1 MITHA
6 RIIRLSSV
14 RRPCDT
20 SVTDELFAGATA
32 VFACFATNQQYWS
45 YDGSMDLIDAEE
57 SGALVIDVRSFGP
70 ERFSSRELS
79 RLEFGARLLD
89 LADDHM
95 LPILDRCKFVAI
107 FADMIDEFFQVRV
120 VSLEDKVAAGVQ
132 TPSIDGVRPRQQLE
146 SIRERVLALVERQ
159 DRLVLDVLLPELAQK
174 GIAIVAFSSLGTED
188 HDRMTKYFDENVYPV
203 LTPLAVDPGHPFPM
217 ISNLSLNIAVY
228 VRDDVTGEERSARV
242 KVPNSLP
249 RFLQANENQW
259 CLLED
264 LITSNLSRLFS
275 GMTVGRADLFRVTRN
290 ADLTLKED
298 EADDLLVALEVE
310 LRRRRFGEALRV
322 EIQSGMSPVFLELLG
337 DQLEIDRSNVYV
349 TDAPLGLHDLW
360 TLYAI
365 DRPDLKGE
373 GWSPITPRRL
383 HDGEHVGD
391 IFAAIREDD
400 ILLHHPYESFTDSVE
415 MFIAQAAADPK
426 VVGIK
431 MTLYRTSGDSPIVA
445 SLIHAAEQGKQVAAL
460 VELKARF
467 DEAANIEWAKAL
479 EDVGVHVVYGI
490 VGLKTHSKT
499 ALVLRSEGATTARY
513 VHIATGNYNG
523 KTARTYED
531 FGLLTSDPAIT
542 DDVGE
547 LFNFL
552 TGFSRIGEYKKI
564 MVSPLSTRT
573 RVIELINL
581 QRDRG
586 RSGRIAI
593 KVNGLTD
600 PMIIDALYEAS
611 SAGVEI
617 RLEVR
622 TLCSLRPGVAGLSEN
637 ITVLSLVGEFLE
649 HSRIMIF
656 GTPGDPEFSIW
667 LGSADLMERNLD
679 RRVEVQ
685 VPIEN
690 RMLQQELLEAFEVTW
705 RDDLFTWVLG
715 TDRRWRRLQADNDF
729 SAQSEFKRLALLR
742 SRALA

>member
-1 MITHA
+1 
-6 RIIRLSSV
+6 
-14 RRPCDT
+14 
-20 SVTDELFAGATA
+20 
-32 VFACFATNQQYWS
+32 
-45 YDGSMDLIDAEE
+45 MDLMDAER
-57 SGALVIDVRSFGP
+57 SGAPIIDVQAFGP

-95 LPILDRCKFVAI
+95 LPILDRFKFVAI

-132 TPSIDGVRPRQQLE
+132 TPSVDGVRPRQQLE
-146 SIRERVLALVERQ
+146 LIRERVLSLVERQ
-159 DRLVLDVLLPELAQK
+159 DRLMLDVLLPELAQK
-174 GIAIVAFSSLGTED
+174 GIAIVPFSSLNETD
-188 HDRMTKYFDENVYPV
+188 HDRLTKYFDENVYPV

-217 ISNLSLNIAVY
+217 ISNLSLNIAVS
-228 VRDDVTGEERSARV
+228 VVDETTGEERSARV

-249 RFLQANENQW
+249 RFLPAGSSRW

-264 LITSNLSRLFS
+264 LIMANLGQLFP
-275 GMTVGRADLFRVTRN
+275 GMTIGRADLFRVTRN
-290 ADLTLKED
+290 ADLALEED

-322 EIQSGMSPVFLELLG
+322 ELQRGMSEEFLELLV
-337 DQLEIDRSNVYV
+337 DQLELDRSNLYV

-360 TLYAI
+360 SLYAM

-373 GWSPITPRRL
+373 GWSPLTPPRL
-383 HDGEHVGD
+383 LEGDHVGD
-391 IFAAIREDD
+391 IFAAIRVED
-400 ILLHHPYESFTDSVE
+400 ILLHHPYESFSDSVE
-415 MFIAQAAADPK
+415 MFIAQAADDPK

-431 MTLYRTSGDSPIVA
+431 QTLYRTSGDSPVVG
-445 SLIHAAEQGKQVAAL
+445 SLIRAAERGKQVVAL

-479 EDVGVHVVYGI
+479 EDAGVHVVYGI

-499 ALVLRSEGATTARY
+499 ALVVRNEGESTARY
-513 VHIATGNYNG
+513 VHVATGNYNS
-523 KTARTYED
+523 KTARNYED

-542 DDVGE
+542 SDVGE

-552 TGFSRIGEYKKI
+552 TGFSRIGQYQKI

-573 RVIELINL
+573 RVIELINE

-586 RSGRIAI
+586 PSGRISM

-600 PMIIDALYEAS
+600 PPIIDALYEAS

-622 TLCSLRPGVAGLSEN
+622 TLCALRPGVAGLSEN
-637 ITVLSLVGEFLE
+637 ITVHSLVGEFLE
-649 HSRIMIF
+649 HSRILIF
-656 GTPGDPEFSIW
+656 GSPGEVEFSIW

-690 RMLQQELLEAFEVTW
+690 RTLQQELLEAFEVTW
-705 RDDLFTWVLG
+705 RDDLYTWVLG
-715 TDRRWRRLQADNDF
+715 TDRRWRRLQPVNNF
-729 SAQSEFKRLALLR
+729 SAQNEFKRLALLR

>member
-1 MITHA
+1 MEID
-6 RIIRLSSV
+6 LS
-14 RRPCDT
+14 T
-20 SVTDELFAGATA
+20 
-32 VFACFATNQQYWS
+32 
-45 YDGSMDLIDAEE
+45 
-57 SGALVIDVRSFGP
+57 FGP

-89 LADDHM
+89 LGDDHK
-95 LPILDRCKFVAI
+95 LPILERCKFVAI

-159 DRLVLDVLLPELAQK
+159 DRLVLDVLLPELAQQD
-174 GIAIVAFSSLGTED
+174 IAVVPFSSLSAED
-188 HDRMTKYFDENVYPV
+188 HERMTKYFDENVYPV

-249 RFLQANENQW
+249 RFLQANETQW

-264 LITSNLSRLFS
+264 LITSNLGRLFS

-290 ADLTLKED
+290 ADLSLEED

-322 EIQSGMSPVFLELLG
+322 EIQSGMSPEFLELLV
-337 DQLEIDRSNVYV
+337 DQLELDRSNVYV

-360 TLYAI
+360 SLYAI

-383 HDGEHVGD
+383 LDGEHVGD

-445 SLIHAAEQGKQVAAL
+445 SLLHAQEQGKQVAVL

-479 EDVGVHVVYGI
+479 EDAGVHVVYGI

-499 ALVLRSEGATTARY
+499 ALVLRAEGNTTARY

-531 FGLLTSDPAIT
+531 FGLLTCDPAIT

-552 TGFSRIGEYKKI
+552 TGFSRIGKYKKI

-586 RSGRIAI
+586 RSGRIAV

-600 PMIIDALYEAS
+600 PTIIDALYEAS

-637 ITVLSLVGEFLE
+637 ITVHSLVGEFLE
-649 HSRIMIF
+649 HSRVLIF
-656 GTPGDPEFSIW
+656 GTPGEPEFSTW

-690 RMLQQELLEAFEVTW
+690 RTLQQELLEAFEVTW

-715 TDRRWRRLQADNDF
+715 TDRRWRRLQPVNNF

>member
-1 MITHA
+1 
-6 RIIRLSSV
+6 
-14 RRPCDT
+14 
-20 SVTDELFAGATA
+20 
-32 VFACFATNQQYWS
+32 
-45 YDGSMDLIDAEE
+45 MDLMDAER
-57 SGALVIDVRSFGP
+57 SGAPIIDVQAFGP

-95 LPILDRCKFVAI
+95 LPILDRFKFVAI

-132 TPSIDGVRPRQQLE
+132 TASVDGVRPRQQLE
-146 SIRERVLALVERQ
+146 LIRERVLSLVERQ
-159 DRLVLDVLLPELAQK
+159 DRLMLDVLLPELAQK
-174 GIAIVAFSSLGTED
+174 GIAIVAFDSLNETD
-188 HDRMTKYFDENVYPV
+188 HGRLTKYFDENVYPV

-228 VRDDVTGEERSARV
+228 VRDDVSGEERSARV

-249 RFLQANENQW
+249 RFLQANDGQW
-259 CLLED
+259 CMLED
-264 LITSNLSRLFS
+264 LITSNLGRLFS

-290 ADLTLKED
+290 ADLSLEED

-322 EIQSGMSPVFLELLG
+322 EIQSGMSEEFLELLV
-337 DQLEIDRSNVYV
+337 DQLDLDRSNVYV
-349 TDAPLGLHDLW
+349 TDAPLGLHDMW
-360 TLYAI
+360 SLYAI

-383 HDGEHVGD
+383 LDGDHVGD

-415 MFIAQAAADPK
+415 MFVAQAAADPK

-431 MTLYRTSGDSPIVA
+431 QTLYRTSGDSPIVA
-445 SLIHAAEQGKQVAAL
+445 SLIHAAESGKQVVAL

-479 EDVGVHVVYGI
+479 EDAGVHVVYGI

-499 ALVLRSEGATTARY
+499 ALVLRSEGDTTVRY

-531 FGLLTSDPAIT
+531 FGLLTCDQAIT

-564 MVSPLSTRT
+564 MVSPLSTRS
-573 RVIELINL
+573 RVIELIHA

-586 RSGRIAI
+586 PSGRISM

-600 PMIIDALYEAS
+600 PPIIDALYEAS

-622 TLCSLRPGVAGLSEN
+622 TLCALRPGVAGLSEN
-637 ITVLSLVGEFLE
+637 ITVHSLVGEFLE
-649 HSRIMIF
+649 HSRIFIF
-656 GTPGDPEFSIW
+656 GSPGEVEFSIW
-667 LGSADLMERNLD
+667 MGSADLMERNLD

-690 RMLQQELLEAFEVTW
+690 RTLQQELLEAFEVTW
-705 RDDLFTWVLG
+705 RDDLYTWVLG
-715 TDRRWRRLQADNDF
+715 TDRRWRRLQPVNNF
-729 SAQSEFKRLALLR
+729 SAQNEFKRLALLR

>member
-1 MITHA
+1 M
-6 RIIRLSSV
+6 
-14 RRPCDT
+14 
-20 SVTDELFAGATA
+20 
-32 VFACFATNQQYWS
+32 
-45 YDGSMDLIDAEE
+45 DAEE

-159 DRLVLDVLLPELAQK
+159 DRLMLDVLLPELAES
-174 GIAIVAFSSLGTED
+174 GIAIVPFSSLNADD
-188 HDRMTKYFDENVYPV
+188 HDRMTRYFDENVYPV

-228 VRDDVTGEERSARV
+228 VRDDATGEERSARV

-264 LITSNLSRLFS
+264 LITSNLERLFS

-290 ADLTLKED
+290 ADLALEED

-322 EIQSGMSPVFLELLG
+322 EIQSGMSPEFLDLLV
-337 DQLEIDRSNVYV
+337 DQLELERSNVYV

-360 TLYAI
+360 SLNAI

-383 HDGEHVGD
+383 LDGEHVGD

-415 MFIAQAAADPK
+415 MFIAQAASDPK

-499 ALVLRSEGATTARY
+499 ALVLRSEGDTTARY

-531 FGLLTSDPAIT
+531 FGLLTIDQAIT
-542 DDVGE
+542 EDVGE

-552 TGFSRIGEYKKI
+552 TGFSRIGQYKKI

-573 RVIELINL
+573 RVIELINR

-586 RSGRIAI
+586 PSGRIAM

-600 PMIIDALYEAS
+600 PTIIDALYEAS
-611 SAGVEI
+611 STGVEI

-637 ITVLSLVGEFLE
+637 ITVHSLVGEFLE
-649 HSRIMIF
+649 HSRILIF
-656 GTPGDPEFSIW
+656 GAPGDPGFSIW

-690 RMLQQELLEAFEVTW
+690 RTLQQELLEAFEVTW
-705 RDDLFTWVLG
+705 RDDQFTWVLG
-715 TDRRWRRLQADNDF
+715 TDRRWRRLQPVNDF
-729 SAQSEFKRLALLR
+729 SAQSEFKRLAMLR
-742 SRALA
+742 SRAPV

>member
-1 MITHA
+1 
-6 RIIRLSSV
+6 
-14 RRPCDT
+14 
-20 SVTDELFAGATA
+20 
-32 VFACFATNQQYWS
+32 
-45 YDGSMDLIDAEE
+45 MDLMDAEE

-132 TPSIDGVRPRQQLE
+132 TASIDGVRPRQQLE

-159 DRLVLDVLLPELAQK
+159 DRLVLDVLLPELAQN
-174 GIAIVAFSSLGTED
+174 GIAIVPFSSLGAED

-249 RFLQANENQW
+249 RFLQANESQW
-259 CLLED
+259 CMLED
-264 LITSNLSRLFS
+264 LITSNLGRLFS

-290 ADLTLKED
+290 ADLTLEED

-322 EIQSGMSPVFLELLG
+322 EIQSGMSPEFLELLV
-337 DQLEIDRSNVYV
+337 DQLELDRSNVYV
-349 TDAPLGLHDLW
+349 TDAPLGLHDFW

-383 HDGEHVGD
+383 LDGEHVGD

-400 ILLHHPYESFTDSVE
+400 ILLHHPYESFADSVE

-445 SLIHAAEQGKQVAAL
+445 SLLHAQEQGKQVAVL

-479 EDVGVHVVYGI
+479 EDAGVHVVYGI

-499 ALVLRSEGATTARY
+499 ALVLRSEGDTTARY

-552 TGFSRIGEYKKI
+552 TGFSRIGQYKKI

-573 RVIELINL
+573 QVIELINL
-581 QRDRG
+581 QRDHG
-586 RSGRIAI
+586 PLGRISM

-600 PMIIDALYEAS
+600 PKIIDALYEAS

-637 ITVLSLVGEFLE
+637 ITVHSLVGEFLE
-649 HSRIMIF
+649 HSRIFIF
-656 GTPGDPEFSIW
+656 GTPGEPEFSIW

-690 RMLQQELLEAFEVTW
+690 RTLQQELLEAFEVTW
-705 RDDLFTWVLG
+705 RDDLYTWVLG
-715 TDRRWRRLQADNDF
+715 TDRRWRRLQSVNDF

-742 SRALA
+742 SRSLA

>member
-1 MITHA
+1 
-6 RIIRLSSV
+6 
-14 RRPCDT
+14 
-20 SVTDELFAGATA
+20 
-32 VFACFATNQQYWS
+32 
-45 YDGSMDLIDAEE
+45 MDLMDAEE

-132 TPSIDGVRPRQQLE
+132 TASIDGVRPRQQLE

-159 DRLVLDVLLPELAQK
+159 DRLVLDVLLPELAQN
-174 GIAIVAFSSLGTED
+174 GIAIVPFSSLGAED

-259 CLLED
+259 CMLED
-264 LITSNLSRLFS
+264 IITSNLGRLFS
-275 GMTVGRADLFRVTRN
+275 GMTVGRAALFRVTRN
-290 ADLTLKED
+290 ADLTLEED

-322 EIQSGMSPVFLELLG
+322 EIQSGMSPEFLELLV
-337 DQLEIDRSNVYV
+337 DQLELDRSNVYV

-383 HDGEHVGD
+383 LDGEHVGD

-415 MFIAQAAADPK
+415 MFIAQAATDPK

-499 ALVLRSEGATTARY
+499 ALVLRSEGDTTARY

-552 TGFSRIGEYKKI
+552 TGFSRIGQYKKI

-573 RVIELINL
+573 RVIELINR

-586 RSGRIAI
+586 SVGRISM

-600 PMIIDALYEAS
+600 PTIIDALYEAS

-637 ITVLSLVGEFLE
+637 ITVHSLVGEFLE
-649 HSRIMIF
+649 HSRIFIF
-656 GTPGDPEFSIW
+656 GTPGEPEFSIW

-690 RMLQQELLEAFEVTW
+690 RTLQHELLEAFEVTW
-705 RDDLFTWVLG
+705 RDDLYTWVLG
-715 TDRRWRRLQADNDF
+715 TDRRWRRLQSVNNF

>member
-1 MITHA
+1 
-6 RIIRLSSV
+6 
-14 RRPCDT
+14 
-20 SVTDELFAGATA
+20 
-32 VFACFATNQQYWS
+32 
-45 YDGSMDLIDAEE
+45 MDLMDAEE
-57 SGALVIDVRSFGP
+57 SGALVIDVQSFGP

-159 DRLVLDVLLPELAQK
+159 DRLVLDVLLPELAQS
-174 GIAIVAFSSLGTED
+174 GIAIVPFSSLGAED

-249 RFLQANENQW
+249 RFLQANDNQW
-259 CLLED
+259 CMLED
-264 LITSNLSRLFS
+264 LITSNLGRLFS

-290 ADLTLKED
+290 ADLTLEED

-322 EIQSGMSPVFLELLG
+322 EIQSGMSPEFLDLLV
-337 DQLEIDRSNVYV
+337 DQLELERSNVYV

-365 DRPDLKGE
+365 DRPDLKGD

-383 HDGEHVGD
+383 LDGEHVGD

-415 MFIAQAAADPK
+415 MFIAQAATDPK

-499 ALVLRSEGATTARY
+499 ALVLRSEGDTTARY

-531 FGLLTSDPAIT
+531 FGLLTCDPAIT

-552 TGFSRIGEYKKI
+552 TGFSRIGQYKKI

-586 RSGRIAI
+586 AAGRISM

-600 PMIIDALYEAS
+600 PTIIDALYEAS

-637 ITVLSLVGEFLE
+637 ITVHSLVGEFLE
-649 HSRIMIF
+649 HSRILIF
-656 GTPGDPEFSIW
+656 GTPGEPEFSIW

-690 RMLQQELLEAFEVTW
+690 RTLQQELLEAFEVTW
-705 RDDLFTWVLG
+705 RDDLYTWVLG
-715 TDRRWRRLQADNDF
+715 TDRRWRRLQSVNNF